1 MSYPAKSGMRVAFC
15 GILTALAAV
24 FMILVP
30 VLPVLM
36 YCCPLL
42 SGMCVAIAAKE
53 YGARYAVLVYTAAS
67 IVSILL
73 VADKEAVSVFV
84 LLMGAYPILSYVL
97 KKLSFGVR
105 ISIKLVYINVAAML
119 YYFICVLILGI
130 PEDSFGSLPFIML
143 AAANLIMLMYDR
155 AIESVVTVYEKR
167 FRKKIM
173 KGKM

>member
-1 MSYPAKSGMRVAFC
+1 MGYPAKSGMRTAFC
-15 GILTALAAV
+15 GILTALASV

-53 YGARYAVLVYTAAS
+53 YGARYAAFVYAAAS
-67 IVSILL
+67 IVSLLL

-97 KKLSFGVR
+97 KKRSFGVR
-105 ISIKLVYINVAAML
+105 ISIKLVYINSAAII
-119 YYFICVLILGI
+119 YYFICVLLLGI
-130 PEDSFGSLPFIML
+130 PKDSFGSLPLIML

-155 AIESVVTVYEKR
+155 AIESVAVVYERK